1 MLMLH
6 QILDTLYN
14 FHVIK
19 QNIFFNVNIFQIYSP
34 LKNPLTKMKNNRFSF
49 KFSPLVRGFLLWKN
63 NVISPSRLKIK

>member
-19 QNIFFNVNIFQIYSP
+19 QNIFFNVNIFQIYIVMIQYKRS
-34 LKNPLTKMKNNRFSF
+34 K
-49 KFSPLVRGFLLWKN
+49 WK
-63 NVISPSRLKIK
+63 LYYK